1 MLWED
6 AFVCFYLK
14 NTTKT
19 TNDEMV
25 WSRAQLDLWKTLAKE
40 YRDLLECRRGR
51 FFDAKIS
58 SKYEGNESLSSLEFF
73 VHFWVGDVIIYKVI
87 GGQITLR
94 LGFDFDLTQSLSF
107 GLVIIFPNSR
117 VILVHGSLIIGHWLL
132 VWGYRAL
139 AIGLSR
145 LPIHL
150 GAINMG

>member
-1 MLWED
+1 M
-6 AFVCFYLK
+6 
-14 NTTKT
+14 
-19 TNDEMV
+19 
-25 WSRAQLDLWKTLAKE
+25 
-40 YRDLLECRRGR
+40 
-51 FFDAKIS
+51 
-58 SKYEGNESLSSLEFF
+58 
-73 VHFWVGDVIIYKVI
+73 I

-145 LPIHL
+145 LPIHM